1 MLKILGISAS
11 KLQGI
16 SRTPSISLGE
26 ELRQKALEA
35 DLWAGKGRKPT
46 PSCDVHHAWS
56 LGLNKVFTREVEKAS
71 TKNLVKEKLR

>member
-1 MLKILGISAS
+1 METIEREAFGDVSTR
-11 KLQGI
+11 
-16 SRTPSISLGE
+16 SRKR

>member
-1 MLKILGISAS
+1 METIEREAFGDVSTR
-11 KLQGI
+11 
-16 SRTPSISLGE
+16 SRKR

-56 LGLNKVFTREVEKAS
+56 LGMNKVFTREVEKPS

>member
-1 MLKILGISAS
+1 MESIEREAFGDVSAR
-11 KLQGI
+11 
-16 SRTPSISLGE
+16 SRKR
-26 ELRQKALEA
+26 ELRPKALEA

>member
-1 MLKILGISAS
+1 MESIEREAFGDVSTR
-11 KLQGI
+11 
-16 SRTPSISLGE
+16 SRKR

>member
-1 MLKILGISAS
+1 MEAIEREAFGDVSTR
-11 KLQGI
+11 
-16 SRTPSISLGE
+16 SRKR